1 MSGITETQF
10 NYIEA
15 VVVNETTGREI
26 DVKHSIA
33 ELDLYEDLGNLGTSG
48 RILIVDSQNIF
59 QRVNMTGVE
68 TLRLQIKSEQTG
80 KVIKKNYVMTAT
92 LKADV
97 VNDSTIAYVFEL
109 QEPHIFQSK
118 IQKISKA
125 YTGTPIQ
132 IIGNI
137 LTGIL
142 NKELDKDLIKQ
153 DIPAQEAMS
162 VVIPYLNPVAA
173 IQWIRN
179 RLTTEDG
186 LPYFFYGT
194 LRSDKIIVNS
204 LQHIQDAESP
214 FKKKYTYGGAQ
225 ANSGDPAKQIMSI
238 EKIQNTASNATLA
251 AVTSGAIG
259 GRYEVLDTVY
269 GTRNSESQF
278 KVSEYYTGNLY
289 DKDFKIND
297 KLIDEYE
304 SAITFDLVAPTYSQL
319 GFGYGYN
326 PEVNKLKTK
335 AARRSFL
342 AALQQNSMQ
351 VQVNGFG
358 FFGSEQATVGCKMPI
373 EVIQLIDDQRIVD
386 EKKTG
391 NFIVTNTK
399 HSFRDN
405 QHIVSA
411 RVTKYD

>member
-92 LKADV
+92 LKADI

-214 FKKKYTYGGAQ
+214 FKKK
-225 ANSGDPAKQIMSI
+225 
-238 EKIQNTASNATLA
+238 
-251 AVTSGAIG
+251 
-259 GRYEVLDTVY
+259 
-269 GTRNSESQF
+269 
-278 KVSEYYTGNLY
+278 
-289 DKDFKIND
+289 
-297 KLIDEYE
+297 
-304 SAITFDLVAPTYSQL
+304 
-319 GFGYGYN
+319 
-326 PEVNKLKTK
+326 
-335 AARRSFL
+335 
-342 AALQQNSMQ
+342 
-351 VQVNGFG
+351 
-358 FFGSEQATVGCKMPI
+358 
-373 EVIQLIDDQRIVD
+373 
-386 EKKTG
+386 
-391 NFIVTNTK
+391 
-399 HSFRDN
+399 
-405 QHIVSA
+405 
-411 RVTKYD
+411 